1 MKQIYKYIIVFVTFI
16 IIMTSLFVF
25 FMNKYNENHI
35 LNKSKELLKYL
46 YTLNE
51 GTYMLKDGILYTTSG
66 SLINEKYFYNGNGDI
81 IIDKYKNVEF
91 NINIDN
97 KCVNKTAEGNIK
109 LINNKCDKFKR
120 VDVEYVKN
128 NNSISFISN
137 VKNLEYK
144 ISTKDDYKGNYIKE
158 EYNDN
163 LILKKFNQG
172 KNYIWFKDEDGN
184 ISNVIEF
191 EIDCLYTNNANYDEN
206 TFYCSGSTVKIS
218 GIDWIILEDNN
229 KEVTLMK
236 KDPIDEKLSHCFN
249 EKSEYCYYTKDENS
263 NYKWS
268 NSYINYYLNNIFIN
282 TLDDDFK
289 NKIIE
294 KNICDENENTSCNN
308 EICLGYTEEE
318 IVSNNYSCSRYSYSK
333 IKVISYEEY
342 NKYYQMVKDPNILSG
357 NYFAIN
363 SFVKDK
369 GTSIEEN
376 LEFYILEDL
385 TKKLDVKPVITI
397 AK

>member
-1 MKQIYKYIIVFVTFI
+1 MINVLIKLQKV
-16 IIMTSLFVF
+16 
-25 FMNKYNENHI
+25 I
-35 LNKSKELLKYL
+35 LN
-46 YTLNE
+46 
-51 GTYMLKDGILYTTSG
+51 
-66 SLINEKYFYNGNGDI
+66 
-81 IIDKYKNVEF
+81 
-91 NINIDN
+91 
-97 KCVNKTAEGNIK
+97 
-109 LINNKCDKFKR
+109 
-120 VDVEYVKN
+120 
-128 NNSISFISN
+128 
-137 VKNLEYK
+137 
-144 ISTKDDYKGNYIKE
+144 STKDDYKGNYIKE
-158 EYNDN
+158 EYTDN

-172 KNYIWFKDEDGN
+172 KNYIWFKDEEGN

-191 EIDCLYTNNANYDEN
+191 EIDCLYTNNAKYDEN

-333 IKVISYEEY
+333 IKVISFEEY
-342 NKYYQMVKDPNILSG
+342 NKYYQMVKDPSILSG